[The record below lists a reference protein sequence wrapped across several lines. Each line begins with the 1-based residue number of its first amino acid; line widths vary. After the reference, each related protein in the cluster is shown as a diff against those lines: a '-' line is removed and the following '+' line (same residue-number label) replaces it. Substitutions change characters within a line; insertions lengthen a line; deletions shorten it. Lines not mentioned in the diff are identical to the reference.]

1 MEERVDLKEGVVLV
15 LLEAGEAVK
24 VTEVEL
30 QEELEEQSEVVKQ
43 DHRLLEEPQQVEEV
57 VKVIEIEHQAEHKVL
72 SLEKV

>member
-1 MEERVDLKEGVVLV
+1 MEEGVDLEEGVVLV

-30 QEELEEQSEVVKQ
+30 QEELEEQSEVVEEE
-43 DHRLLEEPQQVEEV
+43 HRVLEEPQQVEEV

-72 SLEKV
+72 SLVKV